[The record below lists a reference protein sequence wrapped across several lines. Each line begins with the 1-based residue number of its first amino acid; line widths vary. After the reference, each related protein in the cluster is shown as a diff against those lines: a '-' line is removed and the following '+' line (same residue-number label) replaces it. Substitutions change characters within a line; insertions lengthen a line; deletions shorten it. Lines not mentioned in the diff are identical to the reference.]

1 MPYSVVIECYPQ
13 KTAILSPTLGEYIH
27 ASFFNILKETDAE
40 FATDLHNKRRF
51 KPFTVSPLQ
60 IKVFKKNGQN
70 MIKQGSKGWFRITF
84 LQDDLFG
91 FFTKYFLEINKD
103 EIRLEDNTFKIS
115 AIYATN
121 SKDNEWSGYR
131 TYEEIYNNTYNDI
144 EIRLEFK
151 SPTAF
156 KRKNIAYLFP
166 EPRLVFG
173 SLLKKWNKYSPYQV
187 QNSIMD
193 NIENDVI
200 VSRYKLQ
207 TKALHYRNK
216 NKEYIVKG
224 FVGIVDYKIR
234 SRNEE
239 IIKTINLLS
248 DFAIFSGVGYKT
260 PMGMGQTRRLQ

>member
-1 MPYSVVIECYPQ
+1 M
-13 KTAILSPTLGEYIH
+13 
-27 ASFFNILKETDAE
+27 
-40 FATDLHNKRRF
+40 
-51 KPFTVSPLQ
+51 
-60 IKVFKKNGQN
+60 
-70 MIKQGSKGWFRITF
+70 
-84 LQDDLFG
+84 QDDLFG
-91 FFTKYFLEINKD
+91 FFTKYFLENNKD
-103 EIRLEDNTFKIS
+103 EIRLQDNTFKIS

-121 SKDNEWSGYR
+121 SKNNEWSAYR
-131 TYEEIYNNTYNDI
+131 TYEYIYNNTYNDI

-156 KRKNIAYLFP
+156 KRINIAYLFP

-173 SLLKKWNKYSPYQV
+173 SLLKKWNEYSPYQV

-200 VSRYKLQ
+200 VSGYKLQ

-248 DFAIFSGVGYKT
+248 DFAIFSGVGHKT